1 MDYTQEYEQKLATA
15 EEAVKIV
22 QSGDWVDYGW

>member
-1 MDYTQEYEQKLATA
+1 MDWHEEYNRKPATA

-22 QSGDWVDYGW
+22 KSGDRVG

>member
-1 MDYTQEYEQKLATA
+1 MDWQIEYRRKPATA

-22 QSGDWVDYGW
+22 KSGDKVG